1 MAYDFSSLSHGEFED
16 LARDL
21 VGREIEL
28 RFEAFPEGPDD
39 GMDGRHARADG
50 SVVMQAK
57 HYRGS
62 GFAALKSKMTKE
74 RQSID
79 RLARDA
85 LHPSDV
91 CATYAKEQERVSRD
105 HRPIAA
111 NAGRRFRPGDLNAL
125 LRKYPDIEKAH
136 QKLWAQSTSVLQTVI
151 TEAVGKALS
160 KPEALAHRPC
170 QSPAPYGGYRK
181 PRVYREKGARHH
193 ISNQGVADRRR
204 IRRFG

>member
-1 MAYDFSSLSHGEFED
+1 MAYDFSSLSHSEFED

-62 GFAALKSKMTKE
+62 GFAALKTKMTKE

-79 RLARDA
+79 RLAPTRYILVA
-85 LHPSDV
+85 RFN
-91 CATYAKEQERVSRD
+91 QIER
-105 HRPIAA
+105 I
-111 NAGRRFRPGDLNAL
+111 
-125 LRKYPDIEKAH
+125 
-136 QKLWAQSTSVLQTVI
+136 
-151 TEAVGKALS
+151 
-160 KPEALAHRPC
+160 
-170 QSPAPYGGYRK
+170 
-181 PRVYREKGARHH
+181 
-193 ISNQGVADRRR
+193 
-204 IRRFG
+204 